1 MVFLTPNYRLPT
13 TDYRLLTSLKL
24 LLITLALFL
33 TQLIKFTFGIQF
45 LVMKKIFT
53 LSLFFSIVT
62 IAVQAQSA
70 KVVADKILA
79 IVGDRIIL
87 YSDIQN
93 TIADAIR
100 NGNQVPENAQ
110 CVLMEQALISK
121 VLMLQAEKDS
131 LPVTEDEVESDLDNR
146 IRKYINA
153 YGTQEA
159 LEEIAGKSIYQI
171 KEDARET
178 VKEQKLAEAMQR
190 KIIENVHITPAEV
203 KAFFDKIPKDSLPFF
218 ESELEIGQIVI
229 YPKGN
234 RDLEK
239 YVIDEMLNY
248 KKQVE
253 MKVATFE
260 QLAQRYSE
268 DPGSKDRGGQY
279 QVNRND
285 KTWDPNFLAACFR
298 LKNEGDMIGPIKSKF
313 GYHLIQL
320 VQRIGEDAVVRHIL
334 RIPPV
339 TDVETKAAMNKA
351 DTIRSKIISG
361 LISFA
366 AAATRY
372 TEDEQAKFSG
382 PYFLGRDG
390 GPYVTIDLLDKDLV
404 AMLDKLKPGEY
415 SQPVVFDDNGKKG
428 VRIVHYKSRSE
439 PHRLNMKDD
448 FSRISTMALEE
459 KKQKTLEKWMKEK
472 VPTYYIMIDDEIK
485 TCTDLTK
492 WISEKQ
498 KTF

>member
-1 MVFLTPNYRLPT
+1 MLINPVRLFP
-13 TDYRLLTSLKL
+13 L
-24 LLITLALFL
+24 
-33 TQLIKFTFGIQF
+33 LIKFTFGIQI

-53 LSLFFSIVT
+53 LSLVFL
-62 IAVQAQSA
+62 IAANFAAQGQSA

-93 TIADAIR
+93 TISDAIR
-100 NGNQVPENAQ
+100 NGNQVPDNAN

-131 LPVTEDEVESDLDNR
+131 LPISEEEIEADLDNR

-153 YGTQEA
+153 YGTQAA

-178 VKEQKLAEAMQR
+178 VREQKLAEAMQR
-190 KIIENVHITPAEV
+190 KIVENVHITPNEA
-203 KAFFDKIPKDSLPFF
+203 KIFYEKLPKDSLPFF
-218 ESELEIGQIVI
+218 ESELEIGQIVF

-239 YVIDEMLNY
+239 FVMDELLNY
-248 KKQVE
+248 KRQVE
-253 MKVATFE
+253 MKLATFE
-260 QLAQRYSE
+260 QLAQRFSE
-268 DPGSKDRGGQY
+268 DPGSKERGGQY
-279 QVNRND
+279 QVNRYE

-320 VQRIGEDAVVRHIL
+320 VQRIGDDAVIRHIL
-334 RIPPV
+334 RITPV
-339 TDVETKAAMNKA
+339 TDIEVKAAMAKA
-351 DTIRSKIISG
+351 DTVRSKIIAGS
-361 LISFA
+361 LSFA

-404 AMLDKLKPGEY
+404 AMLDKLKPGEF
-415 SQPVVFDDNGKKG
+415 SQPVVFEENGKKG

-459 KKQKTLEKWMKEK
+459 KKQMTLEKWMKEK
-472 VPTYYIMIDDEIK
+472 VPTYYIMIDNEIK
-485 TCTDLTK
+485 SCTDLTK
-492 WISEKQ
+492 WIGEKQ
-498 KTF
+498 KAF

>member
-1 MVFLTPNYRLPT
+1 M
-13 TDYRLLTSLKL
+13 
-24 LLITLALFL
+24 LINPAPLFP
-33 TQLIKFTFGIQF
+33 LIIKITFGIQI

-53 LSLFFSIVT
+53 LAIFFL
-62 IAVQAQSA
+62 IATTFAAQGQSA

-93 TIADAIR
+93 TIADAVR
-100 NGNQVPENAQ
+100 NGNQVPDNAQ

-131 LPVTEDEVESDLDNR
+131 LPVTEEEIEADLDNR

-153 YGTQEA
+153 YGSQEA
-159 LEEIAGKSIYQI
+159 LEEIAGKTIYQI

-178 VKEQKLAEAMQR
+178 VREQKLAEAMQR
-190 KIIENVHITPAEV
+190 KIVENIHITPNEV
-203 KAFFDKIPKDSLPFF
+203 KQFYDKIPKDSLPFF
-218 ESELEIGQIVI
+218 ESELEIGQIVF

-239 YVIDEMLNY
+239 FIMDELLNY

-260 QLAQRYSE
+260 QLAQRFSE
-268 DPGSKDRGGQY
+268 DPGSKERGGQY

-298 LKNEGDMIGPIKSKF
+298 LKKEGDMIGPVKTKF

-320 VQRIGEDAVVRHIL
+320 VQRIGDEAVIRHIL

-339 TDVETKAAMNKA
+339 TDAEVKTAISKA
-351 DTIRSKIISG
+351 DTVRAKIIAG
-361 LISFA
+361 QMSFA

-448 FSRISTMALEE
+448 FSRISTMAQEE
-459 KKQKTLEKWMKEK
+459 KKQKTLEKWMKDK

-485 TCTDLTK
+485 ECTDLTK
-492 WISEKQ
+492 WVGEKQ

>member
-1 MVFLTPNYRLPT
+1 
-13 TDYRLLTSLKL
+13 
-24 LLITLALFL
+24 
-33 TQLIKFTFGIQF
+33 
-45 LVMKKIFT
+45 MKKIFT
-53 LSLFFSIVT
+53 LALFFSVVS
-62 IAVQAQSA
+62 AALAQGQSA

-100 NGNQVPENAQ
+100 NGNQVPENAN

-131 LPVTEDEVESDLDNR
+131 LPITEDEVEADLDNR

-153 YGTQEA
+153 YGSQEA
-159 LEEIAGKSIYQI
+159 LEEIAGKTIYQI

-178 VKEQKLAEAMQR
+178 VREQKLAEAMQR
-190 KIIENVHITPAEV
+190 KIVENIHITPNEV
-203 KAFFDKIPKDSLPFF
+203 KLFFDKIPKDSLPFF

-229 YPKGN
+229 YPKSN

-239 YVIDEMLNY
+239 FIMDELLNY
-248 KKQVE
+248 KRQVE

-268 DPGSKDRGGQY
+268 DPGSKERGGTY

-285 KTWDPNFLAACFR
+285 KTWDPNFLAASFR
-298 LKNEGDMIGPIKSKF
+298 LKNKGDMIGPVKSKF

-320 VQRIGEDAVVRHIL
+320 EDRFGDDAVVRHIL
-334 RIPPV
+334 RIAPV
-339 TDVETKAAMNKA
+339 TEVEIKAAMGKA
-351 DTIRSKIISG
+351 DTIRSKVISG
-361 LISFA
+361 LMTFA

-390 GPYVTIDLLDKDLV
+390 APRVTIDLLDKELV
-404 AMLDKLKPGEY
+404 AMLNTLKPGEY
-415 SQPVVFDDNGKKG
+415 SQPVSFEENGKKG
-428 VRIVHYKSRSE
+428 VRIVHFKSRSE
-439 PHRLNMKDD
+439 PHRMNMKDD
-448 FSRISTMALEE
+448 FSRISQMALEE
-459 KKQKTLEKWMKEK
+459 KKQKALEKWIKDK
-472 VPTYYIMIDDEIK
+472 VPTYYIMIDDETK
-485 TCTDLTK
+485 GCSDLTK
-492 WISEKQ
+492 YITDKQ
-498 KTF
+498 KSF

>member
-1 MVFLTPNYRLPT
+1 
-13 TDYRLLTSLKL
+13 
-24 LLITLALFL
+24 
-33 TQLIKFTFGIQF
+33 
-45 LVMKKIFT
+45 MKKIFT
-53 LSLFFSIVT
+53 LSLFFL
-62 IAVQAQSA
+62 IAATFAAQGQSA

-93 TIADAIR
+93 TSADAAR
-100 NGNQVPENAQ
+100 NGSPIPDNAK
-110 CVLMEQALISK
+110 CVLMEQGLISK

-131 LPVTEDEVESDLDNR
+131 LPVTDEEIEADLDNR

-153 YGTQEA
+153 YGSQEA

-190 KIIENVHITPAEV
+190 KIVENVHMTPNEV
-203 KAFFDKIPKDSLPFF
+203 KQFYEKIPKDSLPYF
-218 ESELEIGQIVI
+218 ESELEIGQIVF

-239 YVIDEMLNY
+239 FVIDEMQNS
-248 KKQVE
+248 KQQVE

-260 QLAQRYSE
+260 QLAQRFSE

-298 LKNEGDMIGPIKSKF
+298 LKNEGDMIGPVKTEF

-320 VQRIGEDAVVRHIL
+320 VQRIGENAKIRHIL

-339 TDVETKAAMNKA
+339 TDAEVKTAMGIVETVRA
-351 DTIRSKIISG
+351 KIIPGQESIAQ
-361 LISFA
+361 L
-366 AAATRY
+366 ATLY
-372 TEDEQAKFSG
+372 TEDNQAKSIG
-382 PYFLGRDG
+382 PYL
-390 GPYVTIDLLDKDLV
+390 
-404 AMLDKLKPGEY
+404 
-415 SQPVVFDDNGKKG
+415 
-428 VRIVHYKSRSE
+428 
-439 PHRLNMKDD
+439 
-448 FSRISTMALEE
+448 
-459 KKQKTLEKWMKEK
+459 
-472 VPTYYIMIDDEIK
+472 
-485 TCTDLTK
+485 
-492 WISEKQ
+492 
-498 KTF
+498 

>member
-1 MVFLTPNYRLPT
+1 
-13 TDYRLLTSLKL
+13 
-24 LLITLALFL
+24 
-33 TQLIKFTFGIQF
+33 
-45 LVMKKIFT
+45 MKKIFT
-53 LSLFFSIVT
+53 LALFFSVVS
-62 IAVQAQSA
+62 AALAQGQSA

-100 NGNQVPENAQ
+100 NGNQVPENAN

-131 LPVTEDEVESDLDNR
+131 LPITEDEVEADLDNR

-153 YGTQEA
+153 YGSQEA
-159 LEEIAGKSIYQI
+159 LEEIAGKTIYQI

-178 VKEQKLAEAMQR
+178 VREQKLAEAMQR
-190 KIIENVHITPAEV
+190 KIVENIHITPNEV
-203 KAFFDKIPKDSLPFF
+203 KLFFDKIPKDSLPFF

-229 YPKGN
+229 YPKSN

-239 YVIDEMLNY
+239 FIMDELLNY
-248 KKQVE
+248 KRQVE

-268 DPGSKDRGGQY
+268 DPGSKERGGTY

-285 KTWDPNFLAACFR
+285 KTWDPNFLAASFR
-298 LKNEGDMIGPIKSKF
+298 LKNKGDMIGPVKSKF

-320 VQRIGEDAVVRHIL
+320 EDRFGDDAVVRHIL

-339 TDVETKAAMNKA
+339 TEVEIKAAMGKA
-351 DTIRSKIISG
+351 DTIRSKVISG
-361 LISFA
+361 LMTFA

-390 GPYVTIDLLDKDLV
+390 APRVTIDLLDKELV
-404 AMLDKLKPGEY
+404 AMLNTLKPGEY
-415 SQPVVFDDNGKKG
+415 SQPVSFEENGKKG
-428 VRIVHYKSRSE
+428 VRIVHFKSRSE
-439 PHRLNMKDD
+439 PHRMNMKDD
-448 FSRISTMALEE
+448 FSRISQMALEE
-459 KKQKTLEKWMKEK
+459 KKQKALEKWIKDK
-472 VPTYYIMIDDEIK
+472 VPTYYIMIDDETK
-485 TCTDLTK
+485 GCSDLTK
-492 WISEKQ
+492 YITDKQ
-498 KTF
+498 KSF

>member
-1 MVFLTPNYRLPT
+1 
-13 TDYRLLTSLKL
+13 
-24 LLITLALFL
+24 
-33 TQLIKFTFGIQF
+33 
-45 LVMKKIFT
+45 MKKIFT
-53 LSLFFSIVT
+53 LSLFFLIAAT
-62 IAVQAQSA
+62 FAVQGQSA

-93 TIADAIR
+93 TISDAVR
-100 NGNQVPENAQ
+100 NGNQIPDNAQ

-131 LPVTEDEVESDLDNR
+131 LPVTDEEIEADLDNR

-153 YGTQEA
+153 YGSQEA

-190 KIIENVHITPAEV
+190 KIVENIHITPNEV
-203 KAFFDKIPKDSLPFF
+203 KLFYDKIPKDSLPFF
-218 ESELEIGQIVI
+218 ESELEIGQIVF

-239 YVIDEMLNY
+239 FVIDEMLNY

-253 MKVATFE
+253 MKLATFD

-298 LKNEGDMIGPIKSKF
+298 LKNEGDIIGPIKSKF

-320 VQRIGEDAVVRHIL
+320 VQRIGDDAVIRHIL
-334 RIPPV
+334 RVPPV
-339 TDVETKAAMNKA
+339 TDTEIKAAMAKA
-351 DTIRSKIISG
+351 DTVRSKIIAGS
-361 LISFA
+361 ISFA

-415 SQPVVFDDNGKKG
+415 SQPIVFDDNGKKG
-428 VRIVHYKSRSE
+428 VRIVHYKGRSE

-459 KKQKTLEKWMKEK
+459 KKQKTLEKWMKDK
-472 VPTYYIMIDDEIK
+472 VPTYYIMVDDEIK
-485 TCTDLTK
+485 SCTDLTK

-498 KTF
+498 KAF

>member
-1 MVFLTPNYRLPT
+1 
-13 TDYRLLTSLKL
+13 
-24 LLITLALFL
+24 
-33 TQLIKFTFGIQF
+33 
-45 LVMKKIFT
+45 MKKIFT
-53 LSLFFSIVT
+53 LGLFFSI
-62 IAVQAQSA
+62 IAVTAQAQSA

-93 TIADAIR
+93 TISDAIR
-100 NGNQVPENAQ
+100 NGNQVPENAN

-131 LPVTEDEVESDLDNR
+131 LPVTDEEIDADLDNR
-146 IRKYINA
+146 IRKYINM
-153 YGTQEA
+153 YGSQEQ
-159 LEEIAGKSIYQI
+159 LEEIAGKTIYQI

-190 KIIENVHITPAEV
+190 KIVENVHITPAEV

-229 YPKGN
+229 YPKSN

-298 LKNEGDMIGPIKSKF
+298 LKNEGDIIGPVKSKF

-339 TDVETKAAMNKA
+339 TDIEIKAAMGKA

-390 GPYVTIDLLDKDLV
+390 APYVTIDLLDKDLV

-459 KKQKTLEKWMKEK
+459 KKQKTLEKWMKDK

-485 TCTDLTK
+485 SCTDLTK
-492 WISEKQ
+492 WISDKQ
-498 KTF
+498 KAF

>member
-1 MVFLTPNYRLPT
+1 
-13 TDYRLLTSLKL
+13 
-24 LLITLALFL
+24 
-33 TQLIKFTFGIQF
+33 
-45 LVMKKIFT
+45 MKKIFT
-53 LSLFFSIVT
+53 LGLLFTIFSV
-62 IAVQAQSA
+62 AVKAQSA

-100 NGNQVPENAQ
+100 NGQQVPDNAQ

-131 LPVTEDEVESDLDNR
+131 LPVTDEEIEADLDNR
-146 IRKYINA
+146 IRRYINM
-153 YGTQEA
+153 YGSEEA
-159 LEEIAGKSIYQI
+159 LAEVAGKSVYQI

-178 VKEQKLAEAMQR
+178 VKEQKLAEAMQK
-190 KIIENVHITPAEV
+190 KIVENVHMTPAEV
-203 KAFFDKIPKDSLPFF
+203 KTFYDKIPKDSLPFF

-229 YPKGN
+229 YPKSN

-239 YVIDEMLNY
+239 FVIDELNNY
-248 KKQVE
+248 KRQVE
-253 MKVATFE
+253 MKVTTFE

-279 QVNRND
+279 QLNRND
-285 KTWDPNFLAACFR
+285 KTWDPAFMNAAFR
-298 LKNEGDMIGPIKSKF
+298 IKNEGDMIGPVKSKF

-320 VQRIGEDAVVRHIL
+320 VRRNGDEVIVRHIL

-339 TDVETKAAMNKA
+339 TDGEIKAAMAKA
-351 DTIRSKIISG
+351 DTVRSKIIAG
-361 LISFA
+361 QMSFA

-372 TEDEQAKFSG
+372 TEDEQQKFSG
-382 PYFLGRDG
+382 AYFLGRDG
-390 GPYVTIDLLDKDLV
+390 APYVTIDQLDKDLV

-415 SQPVVFDDNGKKG
+415 SQPVVFEENGKKG

-459 KKQKTLEKWMKEK
+459 KKQKVLEKWMKDK
-472 VPTYYIMIDDEIK
+472 VPTYYIMIDDEIQS
-485 TCTDLTK
+485 CTDLTK
-492 WISEKQ
+492 WITNKQ
-498 KTF
+498 KSF

>member
-1 MVFLTPNYRLPT
+1 MAYI
-13 TDYRLLTSLKL
+13 LKL
-24 LLITLALFL
+24 LLINTARLLPL
-33 TQLIKFTFGIQF
+33 LIKFTFGIQI

-53 LSLFFSIVT
+53 LSLVFL
-62 IAVQAQSA
+62 IAATFAAQGQSA

-93 TIADAIR
+93 TISDAIR
-100 NGNQVPENAQ
+100 NGNQVPDNAQ

-131 LPVTEDEVESDLDNR
+131 LPISEEEIEADLDNR

-178 VKEQKLAEAMQR
+178 VREQKLAEAMQR
-190 KIIENVHITPAEV
+190 KIVENVHITPNEA
-203 KAFFDKIPKDSLPFF
+203 KIFYEKLPKDSLPFF

-239 YVIDEMLNY
+239 FVMDELLNY

-253 MKVATFE
+253 MKLATFE
-260 QLAQRYSE
+260 QLAQRFSE
-268 DPGSKDRGGQY
+268 DPGSKERGGQY
-279 QVNRND
+279 QVNRSD

-320 VQRIGEDAVVRHIL
+320 VQRIGDDAVVRHIL
-334 RIPPV
+334 RTTPV
-339 TDVETKAAMNKA
+339 TDTEVKAAMAKA
-351 DTIRSKIISG
+351 DTVRSKIIAG
-361 LISFA
+361 TLSFA

-404 AMLDKLKPGEY
+404 AMLDKLKPGDY
-415 SQPVVFDDNGKKG
+415 SQPVVFEENGKKG

-459 KKQKTLEKWMKEK
+459 KKQMTLEKWMKEK

-485 TCTDLTK
+485 SCTDLTK
-492 WISEKQ
+492 WIGEKQ
-498 KTF
+498 KAF

>member
-1 MVFLTPNYRLPT
+1 
-13 TDYRLLTSLKL
+13 
-24 LLITLALFL
+24 
-33 TQLIKFTFGIQF
+33 
-45 LVMKKIFT
+45 MKKIFT
-53 LSLFFSIVT
+53 LSLFFSIAA
-62 IAVQAQSA
+62 IAAQAQSA

-79 IVGDRIIL
+79 IVGDMIIL

-100 NGNQVPENAQ
+100 NGNQVPENAN

-131 LPVTEDEVESDLDNR
+131 LPVTDDEVEADLDNR

-159 LEEIAGKSIYQI
+159 LEEIAGKTIYQI

-203 KAFFDKIPKDSLPFF
+203 KAFFEKIPKDSLPFF
-218 ESELEIGQIVI
+218 ESELEIGQIVL

-260 QLAQRYSE
+260 QFAQRYSE
-268 DPGSKDRGGQY
+268 DPGSKERGGQY

-285 KTWDPNFLAACFR
+285 KTWDPNFMAACFR

-320 VQRIGEDAVVRHIL
+320 VQRIGDDAVVRHIL

-339 TDVETKAAMNKA
+339 TDAEIKVAMGKA

-361 LISFA
+361 LVTFA

-404 AMLDKLKPGEY
+404 AMLDKLKPGEF

-448 FSRISTMALEE
+448 FSRISAMATEE
-459 KKQKTLEKWMKEK
+459 KKQKTLEKWMKER

-485 TCTDLTK
+485 SCTDLTK
-492 WISEKQ
+492 WIGEKQ
-498 KTF
+498 KAF

>member
-1 MVFLTPNYRLPT
+1 MAFI
-13 TDYRLLTSLKL
+13 LKL
-24 LLITLALFL
+24 LLINTARLLPL
-33 TQLIKFTFGIQF
+33 LIKFTFGIQI

-53 LSLFFSIVT
+53 LSLVFL
-62 IAVQAQSA
+62 IAATFAAQGQSA

-93 TIADAIR
+93 TISDAIR
-100 NGNQVPENAQ
+100 NGNQVPDNAQ

-131 LPVTEDEVESDLDNR
+131 LPISEEEIEADLDNR

-178 VKEQKLAEAMQR
+178 VREQKLAEAMQR
-190 KIIENVHITPAEV
+190 KIVENVHITPNEA
-203 KAFFDKIPKDSLPFF
+203 KIFYEKLPKDSLPFF

-239 YVIDEMLNY
+239 FVMDELLNY

-253 MKVATFE
+253 MKLATFE
-260 QLAQRYSE
+260 QLAQRFSE
-268 DPGSKDRGGQY
+268 DPGSKERGGQY
-279 QVNRND
+279 QVNRSD

-320 VQRIGEDAVVRHIL
+320 VQRIGDDAVVRHIL
-334 RIPPV
+334 RTTPV
-339 TDVETKAAMNKA
+339 TDTEVKAAMAKA
-351 DTIRSKIISG
+351 DTVRSKIIAG
-361 LISFA
+361 TLSFA

-404 AMLDKLKPGEY
+404 AMLDKLKPGDY
-415 SQPVVFDDNGKKG
+415 SQPVVFEENGKKG

-459 KKQKTLEKWMKEK
+459 KKQMTLEKWMKEK

-485 TCTDLTK
+485 SCTDLTK
-492 WISEKQ
+492 WIGEKQ
-498 KTF
+498 KAF

>member
-1 MVFLTPNYRLPT
+1 
-13 TDYRLLTSLKL
+13 
-24 LLITLALFL
+24 
-33 TQLIKFTFGIQF
+33 
-45 LVMKKIFT
+45 MKKIFT
-53 LSLFFSIVT
+53 LSLFFL
-62 IAVQAQSA
+62 IAATFAAQGQSA

-93 TIADAIR
+93 TISDAVR
-100 NGNQVPENAQ
+100 NGNQIPDNAQ

-131 LPVTEDEVESDLDNR
+131 LPIGEDEIEADLDNR

-153 YGTQEA
+153 YGSQEA

-178 VKEQKLAEAMQR
+178 VREQKLAEAMQR
-190 KIIENVHITPAEV
+190 KIVENVHITPNEAKLFYER
-203 KAFFDKIPKDSLPFF
+203 IPKDSLPFF
-218 ESELEIGQIVI
+218 ESELEIGQIVF

-239 YVIDEMLNY
+239 FVMDELLNY

-253 MKVATFE
+253 MKLATFE
-260 QLAQRYSE
+260 QLAQRFSE
-268 DPGSKDRGGQY
+268 DPGSKERGGQY
-279 QVNRND
+279 QLNRND
-285 KTWDPNFLAACFR
+285 KTWDPNFLAASFR
-298 LKNEGDMIGPIKSKF
+298 LKNEGDIIGPVKSKF

-320 VQRIGEDAVVRHIL
+320 VQRIGDDAVIRHIL
-334 RIPPV
+334 RVPPV
-339 TDVETKAAMNKA
+339 TDIEVKASIAKA
-351 DTIRSKIISG
+351 DTVRSKIIAG
-361 LISFA
+361 TISFA

-415 SQPVVFDDNGKKG
+415 SQPVVFEENGKKG

-439 PHRLNMKDD
+439 PHRLNMQDD
-448 FSRISTMALEE
+448 FSRISAMALEE
-459 KKQKTLEKWMKEK
+459 KKQKTLEKWMKDK

-485 TCTDLTK
+485 SCTDLTK
-492 WISEKQ
+492 WIGEKQ
-498 KTF
+498 KAF

>member
-1 MVFLTPNYRLPT
+1 
-13 TDYRLLTSLKL
+13 
-24 LLITLALFL
+24 
-33 TQLIKFTFGIQF
+33 
-45 LVMKKIFT
+45 MKKIFT
-53 LSLFFSIVT
+53 LGLLVT
-62 IAVQAQSA
+62 ILSVAVKAQSA

-100 NGNQVPENAQ
+100 NGQQVPDNAQ
-110 CVLMEQALISK
+110 CVLMEQALMSK

-131 LPVTEDEVESDLDNR
+131 LPITDEEVEADLDNR
-146 IRKYINA
+146 IRRYINI
-153 YGTQEA
+153 YGSEEA
-159 LEEIAGKSIYQI
+159 LQDVAGKSVYQI

-178 VKEQKLAEAMQR
+178 VKEQKLAEAMQK
-190 KIIENVHITPAEV
+190 KIVENVHITPAEV
-203 KAFFDKIPKDSLPFF
+203 KAFYEKIPKDSLPFF
-218 ESELEIGQIVI
+218 ESELEIGQIVF
-229 YPKGN
+229 YPKSN

-239 YVIDEMLNY
+239 FVIDELNNY
-248 KKQVE
+248 KRQVE
-253 MKVATFE
+253 MKVTTFE

-298 LKNEGDMIGPIKSKF
+298 LKNEGDMVGPIKTKF

-320 VQRIGEDAVVRHIL
+320 VKRIGDDAIIRHIL

-339 TDVETKAAMNKA
+339 TDAEVKAAMAKA
-351 DTIRSKIISG
+351 DSIRSKIIAG
-361 LISFA
+361 QIGFA
-366 AAATRY
+366 AAASRY
-372 TEDEQAKFSG
+372 TEDDQGKFSG

-390 GPYVTIDLLDKDLV
+390 APYVTIDLLDKDLV

-459 KKQKTLEKWMKEK
+459 KKQKVLEKWMKDK
-472 VPTYYIMIDDEIK
+472 VPTYYIMIDEEIK
-485 TCTDLTK
+485 GCTDLTK
-492 WISEKQ
+492 WMTDKQ

>member
-1 MVFLTPNYRLPT
+1 M
-13 TDYRLLTSLKL
+13 
-24 LLITLALFL
+24 
-33 TQLIKFTFGIQF
+33 KFTFGIQI

-53 LSLFFSIVT
+53 LSLVFL
-62 IAVQAQSA
+62 IAATFAAQGQSA

-93 TIADAIR
+93 TISDAIR
-100 NGNQVPENAQ
+100 NGNQVPDNAQ

-131 LPVTEDEVESDLDNR
+131 LPISEEEIEADLDNR

-178 VKEQKLAEAMQR
+178 VREQKLAEAMQR
-190 KIIENVHITPAEV
+190 KIVENVHITPNEA
-203 KAFFDKIPKDSLPFF
+203 KIFYEKLPKDSLPFF
-218 ESELEIGQIVI
+218 ESELEIGQIVL

-239 YVIDEMLNY
+239 FVMDELLNY

-253 MKVATFE
+253 MKLATFE
-260 QLAQRYSE
+260 QLAQRFSE
-268 DPGSKDRGGQY
+268 DPGSKERGGQY
-279 QVNRND
+279 QVNRSD

-320 VQRIGEDAVVRHIL
+320 VQRIGDDAVVRHIL
-334 RIPPV
+334 RTTPV
-339 TDVETKAAMNKA
+339 TDTEVKAAMAKA
-351 DTIRSKIISG
+351 DTVRSKIIAG
-361 LISFA
+361 TLSFA

-404 AMLDKLKPGEY
+404 AMLDKLKPGDY
-415 SQPVVFDDNGKKG
+415 SQPVVFEENGKKG

-459 KKQKTLEKWMKEK
+459 KKQMTLEKWMKEK

-485 TCTDLTK
+485 SCTDLTK
-492 WISEKQ
+492 WIVEKQ
-498 KTF
+498 KAF

>member
-1 MVFLTPNYRLPT
+1 
-13 TDYRLLTSLKL
+13 
-24 LLITLALFL
+24 
-33 TQLIKFTFGIQF
+33 
-45 LVMKKIFT
+45 MKKIFT
-53 LSLFFSIVT
+53 LSLFFLIAAT
-62 IAVQAQSA
+62 FAVQGQSA

-93 TIADAIR
+93 TISDAVR
-100 NGNQVPENAQ
+100 NGNQIPDNAQ

-131 LPVTEDEVESDLDNR
+131 LPVTDEEIEADLDNR

-153 YGTQEA
+153 YGSQEA

-190 KIIENVHITPAEV
+190 KIVENIHITPNEV
-203 KAFFDKIPKDSLPFF
+203 KLFYDKIPKDSLPFF
-218 ESELEIGQIVI
+218 ESELEIGQIVF

-239 YVIDEMLNY
+239 FVIDEMLNY

-253 MKVATFE
+253 MKLATFD

-298 LKNEGDMIGPIKSKF
+298 LKNEGDIIGPIKSKF

-320 VQRIGEDAVVRHIL
+320 VQRIGDDAVIRHIL
-334 RIPPV
+334 RVPPV
-339 TDVETKAAMNKA
+339 TDTEIKAAMAKA
-351 DTIRSKIISG
+351 DTVRSKIIAGS
-361 LISFA
+361 ISFA

-415 SQPVVFDDNGKKG
+415 SQPIVFDDNGKKG
-428 VRIVHYKSRSE
+428 VRIVHYKGRSE

-459 KKQKTLEKWMKEK
+459 KKQKTLEKWMKDK

-485 TCTDLTK
+485 SCTDLTK

-498 KTF
+498 KAF

>member
-1 MVFLTPNYRLPT
+1 
-13 TDYRLLTSLKL
+13 
-24 LLITLALFL
+24 
-33 TQLIKFTFGIQF
+33 
-45 LVMKKIFT
+45 MKKIFT
-53 LSLFFSIVT
+53 LALFFSVVS
-62 IAVQAQSA
+62 AALAQGQSA

-100 NGNQVPENAQ
+100 NGNQVPENAN

-131 LPVTEDEVESDLDNR
+131 LPITEDEVEADLDNR

-153 YGTQEA
+153 YGSQEA
-159 LEEIAGKSIYQI
+159 LEEIAGKTIYQI

-178 VKEQKLAEAMQR
+178 VREQKLAEAMQR
-190 KIIENVHITPAEV
+190 KIVENIHITPNEV
-203 KAFFDKIPKDSLPFF
+203 KLFFDKIPKDSLPFF

-229 YPKGN
+229 YPKSN

-239 YVIDEMLNY
+239 FIMDELLNY
-248 KKQVE
+248 KRQVE

-268 DPGSKDRGGQY
+268 DPGSKERGGTY

-285 KTWDPNFLAACFR
+285 KTWDPNFLAASFR
-298 LKNEGDMIGPIKSKF
+298 LKNKGDMIGPVKSKF

-320 VQRIGEDAVVRHIL
+320 EDRFGDDAVVRHIL

-339 TDVETKAAMNKA
+339 TEVEIKAAMGKA
-351 DTIRSKIISG
+351 DTIRSKVISG
-361 LISFA
+361 LMTFA

-390 GPYVTIDLLDKDLV
+390 APRVTIDLLDKELV
-404 AMLDKLKPGEY
+404 AMLNTLKPGEY
-415 SQPVVFDDNGKKG
+415 SQPVSFEENGKKG
-428 VRIVHYKSRSE
+428 VRIVHFKSRSE

-448 FSRISTMALEE
+448 FSRISQMALEE
-459 KKQKTLEKWMKEK
+459 KKQKALEKWIKDK
-472 VPTYYIMIDDEIK
+472 VPTYYIMIDEETK
-485 TCTDLTK
+485 GCSDLTK
-492 WISEKQ
+492 YITDKQ
-498 KTF
+498 KSF

>member
-1 MVFLTPNYRLPT
+1 VAYI
-13 TDYRLLTSLKL
+13 LKL
-24 LLITLALFL
+24 LLINTARLLPL
-33 TQLIKFTFGIQF
+33 LIKFTFGIQI

-53 LSLFFSIVT
+53 LSLVFL
-62 IAVQAQSA
+62 IAATFAAQGQSA

-93 TIADAIR
+93 TISDAIR
-100 NGNQVPENAQ
+100 NGNQVPDNAQ

-131 LPVTEDEVESDLDNR
+131 LPISEEEIEADLDNR

-178 VKEQKLAEAMQR
+178 VREQKLAEAMQR
-190 KIIENVHITPAEV
+190 KIVENVHITPNEA
-203 KAFFDKIPKDSLPFF
+203 KIFYEKLPKDSLPFF

-239 YVIDEMLNY
+239 FVMDELLNY

-253 MKVATFE
+253 MKLATFE
-260 QLAQRYSE
+260 QLAQRFSE
-268 DPGSKDRGGQY
+268 DPGSKERGGQY
-279 QVNRND
+279 QVNRSD

-320 VQRIGEDAVVRHIL
+320 VQRIGDDAVVRHIL
-334 RIPPV
+334 RTTPV
-339 TDVETKAAMNKA
+339 TDTEVKAAMAKA
-351 DTIRSKIISG
+351 DTVRSKIIAG
-361 LISFA
+361 TLSFA

-404 AMLDKLKPGEY
+404 AMLDKLKPGDY
-415 SQPVVFDDNGKKG
+415 SQPVVFEENGKKG

-459 KKQKTLEKWMKEK
+459 KKQMTLEKWMKEK

-485 TCTDLTK
+485 SCTDLTK
-492 WISEKQ
+492 WIGEKQ
-498 KTF
+498 KAF

>member
-1 MVFLTPNYRLPT
+1 
-13 TDYRLLTSLKL
+13 
-24 LLITLALFL
+24 
-33 TQLIKFTFGIQF
+33 
-45 LVMKKIFT
+45 MKKIFI
-53 LSLFFSIVT
+53 LSLFFT
-62 IAVQAQSA
+62 ILATAFAQGQSA

-100 NGNQVPENAQ
+100 NGNQVPDNAQ

-131 LPVTEDEVESDLDNR
+131 LPVTEEEIEADLDLR
-146 IRKYINA
+146 IRKYITG
-153 YGTQEA
+153 YGSQEA

-178 VKEQKLAEAMQR
+178 VREQKLAEAMQR
-190 KIIENVHITPAEV
+190 KIIENVHITPSEA
-203 KAFFDKIPKDSLPFF
+203 KAFYDKIPKDSLPFF

-239 YVIDEMLNY
+239 FVMDELLNY
-248 KKQVE
+248 KRQVE
-253 MKVATFE
+253 LKLATFE
-260 QLAQRYSE
+260 QLAQRFSE
-268 DPGSKDRGGQY
+268 DPGSKERGGQY

-298 LKNEGDMIGPIKSKF
+298 LKNEGDMIGPVKTEF

-320 VQRIGEDAVVRHIL
+320 EQRIGEEAVIRHIL
-334 RIPPV
+334 RIPLV
-339 TDVETKAAMNKA
+339 TDAEVKTAMAKA

-361 LISFA
+361 LMSFA

-372 TEDEQAKFSG
+372 TEDKQAKFSG

-404 AMLDKLKPGEY
+404 AMLDKLKPGEF

-448 FSRISTMALEE
+448 FSRISAMALEQ
-459 KKQKTLEKWMKEK
+459 KKQKVLEKWMREK

-485 TCTDLTK
+485 SCTDLIK
-492 WISEKQ
+492 WVGEKQ
-498 KTF
+498 KAF

>member
-1 MVFLTPNYRLPT
+1 MAYI
-13 TDYRLLTSLKL
+13 LKL
-24 LLITLALFL
+24 LLINTARLLPL
-33 TQLIKFTFGIQF
+33 LIKFTFGIQI

-53 LSLFFSIVT
+53 LSLVFL
-62 IAVQAQSA
+62 IAATFAAQGQSA

-93 TIADAIR
+93 TISDAIR
-100 NGNQVPENAQ
+100 NGNQVPDNAQ

-131 LPVTEDEVESDLDNR
+131 LPISEEEIEADLDNR

-178 VKEQKLAEAMQR
+178 VREQKLAEAMQR
-190 KIIENVHITPAEV
+190 KIVENVHITPNEA
-203 KAFFDKIPKDSLPFF
+203 KIFYEKLPKDSLPFF
-218 ESELEIGQIVI
+218 ESELEIGQIVF

-239 YVIDEMLNY
+239 FVMDELLNY

-253 MKVATFE
+253 MKLATFE
-260 QLAQRYSE
+260 QLAQRFSE
-268 DPGSKDRGGQY
+268 DPGSKERGGQY
-279 QVNRND
+279 QVNRSD

-320 VQRIGEDAVVRHIL
+320 VQRIGDDAVVRHIL
-334 RIPPV
+334 RTTPV
-339 TDVETKAAMNKA
+339 TDTEVKAAMAKA
-351 DTIRSKIISG
+351 DTVRSKIIAG
-361 LISFA
+361 TLSFA

-404 AMLDKLKPGEY
+404 AMLDKLKPGDY
-415 SQPVVFDDNGKKG
+415 SQPVVFEENGKKG

-439 PHRLNMKDD
+439 PHRLIMKDD

-459 KKQKTLEKWMKEK
+459 KKQMTLEKWMKEK

-485 TCTDLTK
+485 SCTDLTK
-492 WISEKQ
+492 WIGEKQ
-498 KTF
+498 KAF

>member
-1 MVFLTPNYRLPT
+1 
-13 TDYRLLTSLKL
+13 
-24 LLITLALFL
+24 
-33 TQLIKFTFGIQF
+33 
-45 LVMKKIFT
+45 MKKIFT
-53 LSLFFSIVT
+53 LSLVFVVATF
-62 IAVQAQSA
+62 AAQGQSA
-70 KVVADKILA
+70 KVIADKILA

-93 TIADAIR
+93 TISDAIR
-100 NGNQVPENAQ
+100 NGNQVPDNAQ

-131 LPVTEDEVESDLDNR
+131 LPISDEEIEADLENR

-178 VKEQKLAEAMQR
+178 VREQKLAEAMQR
-190 KIIENVHITPAEV
+190 KIVENVHITPNEAKV
-203 KAFFDKIPKDSLPFF
+203 FFEKLPKDSLPFF
-218 ESELEIGQIVI
+218 ESELEIGQIVF

-239 YVIDEMLNY
+239 FVMDELLNY

-253 MKVATFE
+253 MKLTTFE
-260 QLAQRYSE
+260 QLAQRFSE
-268 DPGSKDRGGQY
+268 DPGSKERGGQY

-320 VQRIGEDAVVRHIL
+320 VQRIGDDAVVRHIL
-334 RIPPV
+334 RTTPV
-339 TDVETKAAMNKA
+339 TDTEVKAAMAKA
-351 DTIRSKIISG
+351 DTVRSKIIAG
-361 LISFA
+361 TLSFA

-390 GPYVTIDLLDKDLV
+390 APYVTIDLLDKDLV
-404 AMLDKLKPGEY
+404 AMLDKLKPGEF
-415 SQPVVFDDNGKKG
+415 SQPTVFEENGKKG

-459 KKQKTLEKWMKEK
+459 KKQKTLEKWMKDK

-485 TCTDLTK
+485 SCTDLTK
-492 WISEKQ
+492 WIGEKQ
-498 KTF
+498 KAF

>member
-1 MVFLTPNYRLPT
+1 
-13 TDYRLLTSLKL
+13 
-24 LLITLALFL
+24 
-33 TQLIKFTFGIQF
+33 
-45 LVMKKIFT
+45 MKKIFT
-53 LSLFFSIVT
+53 LGLLFTVLSV
-62 IAVQAQSA
+62 AVKAQSA

-100 NGNQVPENAQ
+100 NGQQVPDNAQ
-110 CVLMEQALISK
+110 CVLMEQALMSK
-121 VLMLQAEKDS
+121 ILMLQAEKDS
-131 LPVTEDEVESDLDNR
+131 LPITDEEVEADLDNR
-146 IRKYINA
+146 IRRYINI
-153 YGTQEA
+153 YGSEEA
-159 LEEIAGKSIYQI
+159 LQDVAGKSVYQI

-178 VKEQKLAEAMQR
+178 VREQKLAEAMQK
-190 KIIENVHITPAEV
+190 KIVENVHITPAEV
-203 KAFFDKIPKDSLPFF
+203 KAFYEKIPKDSLPFF
-218 ESELEIGQIVI
+218 ESELEIGQIVF
-229 YPKGN
+229 YPKSN

-239 YVIDEMLNY
+239 FVIDELNNY
-248 KKQVE
+248 KRQVE
-253 MKVATFE
+253 MKVTTFE

-298 LKNEGDMIGPIKSKF
+298 LKNEGDMIGPIKTKF

-320 VQRIGEDAVVRHIL
+320 VKRVGDDAIIRHIL

-339 TDVETKAAMNKA
+339 TDAEVKTAMAKA
-351 DTIRSKIISG
+351 DSIRTKIVSG
-361 LISFA
+361 QISFA

-372 TEDEQAKFSG
+372 TEDEQGKFSG

-390 GPYVTIDLLDKDLV
+390 APYVTIDLLDKDIV
-404 AMLDKLKPGEY
+404 AMLDKLKPGDY

-459 KKQKTLEKWMKEK
+459 KKQKVLEKWMKDK
-472 VPTYYIMIDDEIK
+472 VPTYYIMIDEDIK
-485 TCTDLTK
+485 SCTDLTK
-492 WISEKQ
+492 WMSDKQ
-498 KTF
+498 KAF